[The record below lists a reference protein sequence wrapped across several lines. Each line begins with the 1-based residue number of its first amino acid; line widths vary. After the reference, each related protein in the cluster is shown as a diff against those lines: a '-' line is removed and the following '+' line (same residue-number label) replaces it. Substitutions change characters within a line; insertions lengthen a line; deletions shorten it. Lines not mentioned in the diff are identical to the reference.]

1 MQNIRTFAVVSND
14 FSLKQFNIKQERAA
28 MKVGTDGLLLGAW
41 AAGGMRIL
49 DVGTGTGLIALMMAQ
64 RFPGASVVAI
74 DIDED
79 AASQAEENVMLSPFA
94 ERVVVKC
101 TSLQRFEDEK
111 QYDSIVCNP
120 PYFTHSLTSPDAK
133 RTVARHSVALPFD
146 DLFKNVCRLLT
157 KDGVFSIIIPTDA
170 LSKVHVSAVLCG
182 LFLVRRCSISTTPK
196 KNESRLMLTF
206 SLSPAQLEEER
217 EMIFIAPSTYSEW
230 YVKITRDFLIKY

>member
-1 MQNIRTFAVVSND
+1 
-14 FSLKQFNIKQERAA
+14 

-146 DLFKNVCRLLT
+146 DLFKNVCRLLA
-157 KDGVFSIIIPTDA
+157 KDGVFSVIIPTDA
-170 LSKVHVSAVLCG
+170 LSKVQVSAVLCG
-182 LFLVRRCSISTTPK
+182 FFLVRRCSISTTPK
-196 KNESRLMLTF
+196 KKESRLMLTF
-206 SLSPAQLEEER
+206 SLSPAPLEEER

-230 YVKITRDFLIKY
+230 YVKLTRDFLIKY